1 MRSWTRSLDSPIPS
15 PRSAEVGD
23 DRSEHGNHPHTARL
37 DTKLMPW
44 PFRMIRPPT
53 PPKVCKVTGGI
64 IILTD
69 PPIKLLGLET
79 ISLGGT
85 PPNYSVTCTL
95 TAEAACFQA
104 GLPSSFTM
112 QPPETG
118 LSLFQFAPFSVPY
131 QFNTPEPGATAAM
144 IVSNSLGVLTA
155 AYVRIPM
162 PT

>member
-1 MRSWTRSLDSPIPS
+1 
-15 PRSAEVGD
+15 
-23 DRSEHGNHPHTARL
+23 
-37 DTKLMPW
+37 MPW

-69 PPIKLLGLET
+69 PPIKLLDLET
-79 ISLGGT
+79 ISLGGS

-104 GLPSSFTM
+104 GLPSSFTI

-118 LSLFQFAPFSVPY
+118 LNLFQFAPFSAPY

-144 IVSNSLGVLTA
+144 LVSNSLGVVTA